1 MHAKARRETAPASVG
16 PRRRRARPLL
26 AAAVLCGV
34 AFAAPADELLVE
46 LPVNYA
52 LVRAALVE
60 QIFIG
65 PDTTARVL
73 EGKNACNVLTL
84 SEPTVDGAAGR
95 IRVRTRV
102 TSRGGTP
109 LTRGRCLPLFEWTG
123 VLEAMEEPRVLD
135 GQRAIGFRVTDS
147 KILNDEGASSAVP
160 GVLWR
165 WVKDNV
171 HPRLEQLRV
180 DLDVPLTAA
189 AALLREQGSA
199 DAAALEEVL
208 GGASF
213 AGVAASVEALN
224 ITVTLR
230 APPPPPGWTPP
241 AAEPALS
248 VEELAQWRAAWQA
261 WDVFATWLIKELAGA
276 TTPALREALAGV
288 LLDAR
293 HDLVLAL
300 ESDSGQDP
308 VRDLFR
314 KSWRRL
320 RPLMRELG
328 AGLPGE
334 DALRMLSFMS
344 AADVLEQI
352 DRAAPQ
358 LGFRIDRDALRRLAR
373 TLQPRVTDDMLVY
386 TTEVDPA
393 LRALLGFD
401 PELVADAAPAPG
413 VLDFL
418 IAPAHAMVDVD
429 PALGQK
435 LQGWVPRGDDLDAF
449 LREVDL
455 LLDAIAEAE
464 LARGRIEP
472 AFVDVYRALLP
483 ATAWQET
490 CWRQF
495 EIRNGRI
502 DTVQSPVGSV
512 GIMQVNKHV
521 WRGVYNLDALHG
533 DVSYNARAGN
543 EILVHYLVN
552 HAIRRGEHRKRGKPD
567 DLARATYAA
576 YNGGPAQLAR
586 YRSSDTRP
594 ALRKIDES
602 FHKKFEQ
609 VRRLGPEAV
618 KSCFGG

>member
-1 MHAKARRETAPASVG
+1 MTPATVD
-16 PRRRRARPLL
+16 RCRRRAPWLLL
-26 AAAVLCGV
+26 ACALCGV
-34 AFAAPADELLVE
+34 SAAGRADDVPIE

-73 EGKNACNVLTL
+73 EGKNACNILTL
-84 SEPTVDGAAGR
+84 SEPEVDGVAGR
-95 IRVRTRV
+95 VRVRTRV

-109 LTRGRCLPLFEWTG
+109 LTKGRCLPLFEWQG
-123 VLEAMEEPRVLD
+123 VLEATQEPRVLD
-135 GQRAIGFRVTDS
+135 GHRAVGFRVTDS
-147 KILNDEGASSAVP
+147 KILNDEGERSAVP

-165 WVKDNV
+165 WVKENV
-171 HPRLEQLRV
+171 HPRLETLRI
-180 DLDVPLTAA
+180 DLDVPLAA
-189 AALLREQGSA
+189 AGALLREQSTA
-199 DAAALEEVL
+199 DAAALEEIL
-208 GGASF
+208 ASARF
-213 AGVAASVEALN
+213 TKASASVEALN

-230 APPPPPGWTPP
+230 APAPPQDWAPP

-248 VEELAQWRAAWQA
+248 VEELAQWREAWQA
-261 WDVFATWLIKELAGA
+261 WDVFATWLIKELAA
-276 TTPALREALAGV
+276 TTTPLLRDALAGV

-293 HDLVLAL
+293 HDLVDAL

-314 KSWRRL
+314 KSWQRL
-320 RPLMRELG
+320 RPVMRELG
-328 AGLPGE
+328 AGLPAG

-344 AADVLEQI
+344 AADVLDQL
-352 DRAAPQ
+352 DQMAPQ
-358 LGFRIDRDALRRLAR
+358 LGFRVDRDALRRLAR
-373 TLQPRVTDDMLVY
+373 TLQPGLTDDMLVY
-386 TTEVDPA
+386 STDVDPA

-401 PELVADAAPAPG
+401 PELVADSAPRSGA
-413 VLDFL
+413 LDFL
-418 IAPAHAMVDVD
+418 IAPAFAMVAVD
-429 PALGQK
+429 PGLGQK

-449 LREVDL
+449 LRQVDL

-464 LARGRIEP
+464 LARGKIEP

-495 EIRNGRI
+495 EVRNGRI

-512 GIMQVNKHV
+512 GIMQINKHV
-521 WRGVYNLDALHG
+521 WRGIYNLDALLG

-543 EILVHYLVN
+543 EILVHYLV
-552 HAIRRGEHRKRGKPD
+552 HYAVRRGEHRKRGNPD
-567 DLARATYAA
+567 DLARATYAV

-586 YRSSDTRP
+586 YRSADTRP

-602 FHKKFEQ
+602 FYEKFKQ